1 MSFSAPVAFEWDP
14 SGPFDL
20 ARTLGVLQRGANDPT
35 VRVIP
40 GEAWICFQYDGAATS
55 VRVRHRSAGSPVEFS
70 VWGEAAESVL
80 PSLAALVGAQDDW
93 SPFDS
98 PAFISTL
105 PHLVKEARRRHPG
118 VRFPATGRL
127 FDALV
132 PAILEQKVTGM
143 EARYAWA
150 YLVNRFGSAAPGP
163 VPRGMKIA
171 PTAATWRRVP
181 TWEWHKARV
190 DYKRRDTI
198 LRCAHVASGLDRL
211 STVPDTHEVETK
223 MRSLPGVG
231 VWTAAEVLQRT
242 HGSPDHI
249 SVGDFH
255 LAHFVGQALTGR
267 RTDDAGM
274 LQLLEPWSGHRQRV
288 VRMLGLSGAKNPSYG
303 PRLHPMD
310 HRER

>member
-1 MSFSAPVAFEWDP
+1 MSFSAPLITHWDP
-14 SGPFDL
+14 CGPFDL

-35 VRVIP
+35 VRVST
-40 GEAWICFQYDGAATS
+40 GEAWLCFQYDGAATA
-55 VRVRHRSAGSPVEFS
+55 VRVRHLSAGAPVEFA
-70 VWGEAAESVL
+70 VWSSAAEAVADSL
-80 PSLAALVGAQDDW
+80 PRLVGAHDDW
-93 SPFDS
+93 AAFDD
-98 PAFISTL
+98 PAFVDTL
-105 PHLVKEARRRHPG
+105 PRLVTEARRRHPG
-118 VRFPATGRL
+118 IRFPATGRV

-150 YLVNRFGSAAPGP
+150 YLVNRFGTAAPGP

-171 PTAATWRRVP
+171 PTAAGWRRVP

-190 DYKRRDTI
+190 DYKRRDAI
-198 LRCAHVASGLDRL
+198 LRCAHLGSGLDRL
-211 STVPDTHEVETK
+211 SDNPDAHEVEEK
-223 MRSLPGVG
+223 MRTVPGVG
-231 VWTAAEVLQRT
+231 AWTAAEVLQRT

-274 LQLLEPWSGHRQRV
+274 LELLEPWTGHRQRV

-310 HRER
+310 HRAR